1 MNSNRLAKEANNLS
15 KIFTISVLLMPAIIM
30 YATPIPTI
38 SVGELWI
45 AILMVVMVP
54 DMISRHSKLI
64 YNCFYWYLLYAFLS
78 TLIVSIIFLCT
89 AFYDPLDTGQRV
101 LRDTFYFSI
110 VFIFGAEFFNYKY
123 ALKVIKRIAIIL
135 SCYMVVQ
142 YITYV
147 LSGVQLPNVIPFLKT
162 NISGGFVGE
171 ELLERIGRSASYDGY
186 LRVSGFFSEPAVC
199 AHFLSVALLLELF
212 PAVGKIKDFKI
223 SFLYTIAMIFTF
235 SVNAYIAIIV
245 CWGIWVLFNG
255 QNRKKSG
262 LITTIFVFSVITAGI
277 VFIASNDIT
286 KRVFE
291 RLFLLGDTSITEGS
305 SVIRVLRGMSFYF
318 EMPAHFQ
325 IFGSGFGNFIQ
336 FKDIYGITTIYETA
350 DEYMNTN
357 AYILVSSGI
366 IGFVLFV
373 GTLYSIAKK
382 RITVSKMIL
391 LIVIMFGFSSSIYSS
406 AQFLIMLLFILYAPK
421 KKEIVNETKNYY
433 IA

>member
-1 MNSNRLAKEANNLS
+1 MNSNRLAKEVNSLS
-15 KIFTISVLLMPAIIM
+15 RIFTISVLLMPMIVM

-38 SVGELWI
+38 SVGELWL
-45 AILMVVMVP
+45 ALLMFVMVP
-54 DMISRHSKLI
+54 DMILKHRKLRP
-64 YNCFYWYLLYAFLS
+64 NCFYWYLLYAFFS
-78 TLIVSIIFLCT
+78 TLIVSVIFLCT
-89 AFYDPLDTGQRV
+89 AFYDPLDMGQRV

-110 VFIFGAEFFNYKY
+110 IVVFGSGYFNYKY

-135 SCYMVVQ
+135 SIYMLVQ
-142 YITYV
+142 YITYY
-147 LSGVQLPNVIPFLKT
+147 LSGVQLPNIIPFLKT
-162 NISGGFVGE
+162 NISGGLVGE
-171 ELLERIGRSASYDGY
+171 ELLEKIGRSASYDGY

-212 PAVGKIKDFKI
+212 PAVGKIKDFKT
-223 SFLYTIAMIFTF
+223 SFLYTIALVLTF

-255 QNRKKSG
+255 QNRKRSG

-318 EMPAHFQ
+318 EMPVYFQ
-325 IFGSGFGNFIQ
+325 IFGCGFGNFIQ
-336 FKDIYGITTIYETA
+336 FRDIYGITTIYETA

-366 IGFVLFV
+366 IGFILFV
-373 GTLYSIAKK
+373 STLYSIAKK

-391 LIVIMFGFSSSIYSS
+391 LIAIMFGFSSSIYSS
-406 AQFLIMLLFILYAPK
+406 AQFVIMLSFILYAPK
-421 KKEIVNETKNYY
+421 KEEILNEAKNYY